1 VLFCECDNVFSNNP
15 ITSSYFITSSFAI
28 SAISVVCFILSSL
41 VFVTLDV
48 HAVNIVI
55 GTTNTTIGTEEDDV
69 IIGCSH
75 LEPQCSQGNFL
86 FGLEGDDSLQGS
98 TAADWIFGDAGNDEL
113 TGADGNDKL
122 FGGSGKD
129 ILQGG
134 FGGDFLYGGPGNDE
148 LYAGPGDDV
157 LIGGKGSDY
166 FDCGDGYDTI
176 IDFEPQNGDTKAENC
191 EVTLS
196 HNPNEIE
203 FLCDSGNLTSTTIT
217 STTTSLTNST
227 ISMNNNN
234 TIAGNSVLNMR
245 SDVSGVTCSALEQDE
260 SISLFPLSSSS
271 FTSNHKSIP
280 TTDYE
285 ALIGN

>member
-1 VLFCECDNVFSNNP
+1 VLFCGCDNVFSNNP

-28 SAISVVCFILSSL
+28 SVISVVCFILSSL

-48 HAVNIVI
+48 HAINIVI
-55 GTTNTTIGTEEDDV
+55 GITDTTMGTEEDDV

-98 TAADWIFGDAGNDEL
+98 TADDWIFGDAGNDEL

-129 ILQGG
+129 ILQAG
-134 FGGDFLYGGPGNDE
+134 FGGDFLYGGPGNNE

-203 FLCDSGNLTSTTIT
+203 FLCDSGNLTSIMITTAR
-217 STTTSLTNST
+217 LANST
-227 ISMNNNN
+227 VSMNNNG
-234 TIAGNSVLNMR
+234 TITGDSVLNM
-245 SDVSGVTCSALEQDE
+245 SSNESGVICSALKQDE
-260 SISLFPLSSSS
+260 SISLFSSSS
-271 FTSNHKSIP
+271 SSLTSNRRSHP
-280 TTDYE
+280 TTNYE

>member
-1 VLFCECDNVFSNNP
+1 MVVRYHVC
-15 ITSSYFITSSFAI
+15 TFITI
-28 SAISVVCFILSSL
+28 SYLAVLIGTFSYIVLPLFLTSEVQ
-41 VFVTLDV
+41 
-48 HAVNIVI
+48 AVNIVI
-55 GTTNTTIGTEEDDV
+55 GTTNITVGTEEDDV

-98 TAADWIFGDAGNDEL
+98 TTDDWIFGDAGNDDL

-134 FGGDFLYGGPGNDE
+134 FGGDFLYSGPGNDE

-166 FDCGDGYDTI
+166 FDCGNGYDTI

-203 FLCDSGNLTSTTIT
+203 FLCDSGNLTSTLIIT
-217 STTTSLTNST
+217 ARLTNST
-227 ISMNNNN
+227 VSMTNNG
-234 TIAGNSVLNMR
+234 TITGDSVLNM
-245 SDVSGVTCSALEQDE
+245 SSNESGVTCNALKQDE
-260 SISLFPLSSSS
+260 SISLFSSSS
-271 FTSNHKSIP
+271 SSLTSNRRSHP
-280 TTDYE
+280 TTNYE